1 MFIYQLYIQVVQ
13 FIVSLKHQ
21 KKDKGGF
28 DFE

>member
-21 KKDKGGF
+21 KKAKGVF
-28 DFE
+28 